1 MNRRKFLSGA
11 AGVGGMLLLG
21 GGFWAR
27 QAYARDRLR
36 RELVRRS
43 APVLTAKAHKE
54 LLALPAQARE
64 EMRRYFHGVCLN
76 VHGFVEEVCSPEFAA
91 RLSERPTPEEQQEL
105 VLLAFMRQV
114 VTEAQVLNRVQVI
127 AEDISQDLDRNWAAA
142 CLELADRWDASIKD
156 YRVAVSA
163 MELTDRLTPLVQ
175 AGLRQ
180 ALQQAQADGRPTLL
194 DDPAG
199 AVGKSALL
207 LVPLAEQSP
216 WLGWPLFAVLAL
228 KPVFEYFIARVRD
241 RSHDLQWAVTD
252 KLAQLGNRMGSE
264 FENEVRTRIA
274 DLHHW
279 QDEAV
284 DGAAGQQAEQLI
296 RFL

>member
-11 AGVGGMLLLG
+11 AGAGGLLLLG

-27 QAYARDRLR
+27 AAYARDQLR
-36 RELVRRS
+36 RELVRLS

-54 LLALPAQARE
+54 LLTLPGQARE

-91 RLSERPTPEEQQEL
+91 RLSERSTAEEHQEL

-114 VTEAQVLNRVQVI
+114 ATEAQVLNRVQLI

-142 CLELADRWDASIKD
+142 CTELADKWDASIKE
-156 YRVAVSA
+156 YRAAVSGT
-163 MELTDRLTPLVQ
+163 ELTDRLTPLVQ

-180 ALQQAQADGRPTLL
+180 ALQEAQAAGQRTLL
-194 DDPAG
+194 GDVG
-199 AVGKSALL
+199 AEVSKSALL
-207 LVPLAEQSP
+207 LVPLAAQAP

-241 RSHDLQWAVTD
+241 RSRDLQWAVTD

-274 DLHHW
+274 DLHRW
-279 QDEAV
+279 QDGAV
-284 DGAAGQQAEQLI
+284 DAAAGQQAGQLI
-296 RFL
+296 RLL

>member
-1 MNRRKFLSGA
+1 MNRRTFLSGA
-11 AGVGGMLLLG
+11 AGAGGLLLLG

-27 QAYARDRLR
+27 QAIARDRLR
-36 RELVRRS
+36 RELVRVS

-54 LLALPAQARE
+54 LLTLPTQARE

-76 VHGFVEEVCSPEFAA
+76 VHGFVEEVCSPEFAD
-91 RLSERPTPEEQQEL
+91 RLAERSTPQEQQEL

-142 CLELADRWDASIKD
+142 CGELADKWDASIKE
-156 YRVAVSA
+156 YRAAVSA
-163 MELTDRLTPLVQ
+163 TELTDRLTPLVQ

-180 ALQQAQADGRPTLL
+180 ALAEAHAGGRPTILA
-194 DDPAG
+194 DVAG

-207 LVPLAEQSP
+207 MLPLAEQAP

-228 KPVFEYFIARVRD
+228 KPVFESFIARVRD

-274 DLHHW
+274 DLHRW
-279 QDEAV
+279 QDQAV
-284 DGAAGQQAEQLI
+284 DGAAGQQAERLI
-296 RFL
+296 RLL